1 MQDSL
6 YAIKKSE
13 NENAY
18 VVFQAYY
25 CQNISTRYERAMTCW
40 LACGRA

>member
-6 YAIKKSE
+6 NAIKKSE

-25 CQNISTRYERAMTCW
+25 CQNISTRFERD
-40 LACGRA
+40 GRPG